1 MLLINDVIINQLDES
16 FKIKSYDFV
25 SKFGNIPTLEKI
37 LNLKAPIK
45 KNDYVRIYTKK
56 EKLYKIYNA
65 SVDDSLLN
73 LLDKSF
79 CNDKH
84 IKFLNPL
91 WQYAMDATVLKL
103 SHQNEEEWF
112 HVLKRY
118 SYAQNIIVE
127 PLLKSNLDQLVKVIT
142 NYSNVYRKWFNN
154 SKALISKYTAFKSF
168 DKFSFEDLI
177 ALSCGKGKPL
187 YTSLYE
193 QNHNYINNEKFQS
206 LEPENKAKAIF
217 QLISTYTLN
226 EYVVENDKKKYN
238 DEQIKTFFRK
248 TYMKYANEKFDYN
261 IKLYLLNNYNNV
273 MSAYD
278 STFYTQFKT
287 YLKYATD

>member
-1 MLLINDVIINQLDES
+1 MLLINDVIINKLDES
-16 FKIKSYDFV
+16 FKIKSYDFI
-25 SKFGNIPTLEKI
+25 SRFSNIPKLEKI

-45 KNDYVRIYTKK
+45 KNDYVRVYSKK
-56 EKLYKIYNA
+56 QNLYKIYNA
-65 SVDDSLLN
+65 SIDDSLLN

-79 CNDKH
+79 CNDED
-84 IKFLNPL
+84 IKFLSPIY
-91 WQYAMDATVLKL
+91 QYAMDATVLKL
-103 SHQNEEEWF
+103 SHQSEEEWF
-112 HVLKRY
+112 HTLKRY
-118 SYAQNIIVE
+118 SYAKNIIVE
-127 PLLKSNLDQLVKVIT
+127 PLLKSNLENLVKVTT
-142 NYSNVYRKWFNN
+142 NYSNVYRKWFTN
-154 SKALISKYTAFKSF
+154 SKALITSYVAFKSF

-226 EYVVENDKKKYN
+226 EYVVGNNHKKYSN
-238 DEQIKTFFRK
+238 EQIKSFFRK

-261 IKLYLLNNYNNV
+261 IKLYLLNNYKDV

-278 STFYTQFKT
+278 STFYNQFKT
-287 YLKYATD
+287 YLKYVED